1 MPLIPGDII
10 QERYRIEDLLAQG
23 GMSAVYRA
31 WHLRLDV
38 PCAVK
43 EMVPYPGMDD
53 RALTQ
58 LREQFLQEAQ
68 VLADLRHPNMPRV
81 IDHFEFEGNAYL
93 VMDYVEGQRLDGI
106 IDDEGQ
112 IPADTLLI
120 WARELLDAL
129 NHCHQNGVLHRD
141 IKPQNVIVSPEREA
155 NLVDFGLAKLIDI
168 KDRQT
173 RTVMR
178 GLGTPEYAP
187 PEQYDAEPGSTDER
201 SDIYGL
207 GATLYHALTGVA
219 PPTATQRIVDPSL
232 LKPISVFVP
241 DISPGVDQAIT
252 KAMALQPIQRFQSV
266 PEMADALFGT
276 PVVKPSSEPLGSGAP
291 PSRDPLAT
299 VGMSSF
305 RRGPRWRIWAG
316 LGGGAVTLMLLFFL
330 LRGGFASSAVATLTF
345 TPTASVTAVPT
356 RTATTTTT
364 ATSEPSPTAE
374 ASPTATSTPSATPQ
388 PTQTETPTDTH
399 TPTSTPQPTATATAE
414 DTATAGPVCT
424 YEVES
429 EVLTVFA
436 YWWVSSP
443 VSFVLELRNGNNS
456 TCGWPDGTV
465 LNLISD
471 YGLDWQDSWTVGFV
485 DIGDSTRL
493 RIQIIAPR
501 TPGIYP
507 IVWQLVGPAGTAI
520 GSEIT
525 YNLRVEIQ
533 PTPTTTPTRLPTFTA
548 SPGPPAPSS
557 TRTATPTPITPT
569 VPTSPP
575 TPTTRSPPP
584 RETP

>member
-31 WHLRLDV
+31 WHLRLGV

-68 VLADLRHPNMPRV
+68 VLADLRHPNLPRV

-106 IDDEGQ
+106 IEDEGR
-112 IPADTLLI
+112 IPPDSLLI

-141 IKPQNVIVSPEREA
+141 VKPQNVIISPDGEA

-187 PEQYDAEPGSTDER
+187 PEQYDAESGSTDER

-219 PPTATQRIVDPSL
+219 PPTATQRIVDPGL
-232 LKPISVFVP
+232 LKPIKDFVP
-241 DISPGVDQAIT
+241 DIRPEVDQAIKT
-252 KAMALQPIQRFQSV
+252 AMALQPIQRFQSV
-266 PEMADALFGT
+266 PEMADALFGV
-276 PVVKPSSEPLGSGAP
+276 PVVKPTSEPLGSGE
-291 PSRDPLAT
+291 SSSSDPLAT
-299 VGMSSF
+299 VVMASL

-316 LGGGAVTLMLLFFL
+316 LGSGAVTLMLLFFL
-330 LRGGFASSAVATLTF
+330 LRGGFTPPAAALPTS
-345 TPTASVTAVPT
+345 TPTASSSATSTAPA
-356 RTATTTTT
+356 TATET
-364 ATSEPSPTAE
+364 ATPQPSPTVT
-374 ASPTATSTPSATPQ
+374 ASPTATATPSATPQ
-388 PTQTETPTDTH
+388 PTQTEVPTATH
-399 TPTSTPQPTATATAE
+399 TPTFTSQPTVTATAE
-414 DTATAGPVCT
+414 DTATAAPACI
-424 YEVES
+424 YQVES
-429 EVLTVFA
+429 NVLSIFE

-443 VSFVLELRNGNNS
+443 VNFVLELRNGDGS
-456 TCGWPDGTV
+456 TCNWPDGTE
-465 LNLISD
+465 LILVSD
-471 YGLDWQDSWTVGFV
+471 YGLDWQDSWSVGFV
-485 DIGDSTRL
+485 AIGESARP
-493 RIQIIAPR
+493 RIQITAPGA
-501 TPGIYP
+501 PGVYP
-507 IVWQLVGPAGTAI
+507 IVWQLTAPDGTAI
-520 GSEIT
+520 GPEIT
-525 YNLRVEIQ
+525 YNLQIEVP
-533 PTPTTTPTRLPTFTA
+533 PTATATRLPTLTA
-548 SPGPPAPSS
+548 SPGPSAPRS
-557 TRTATPTPITPT
+557 TQTATPTPVPTATPT
-569 VPTSPP
+569 NRP
-575 TPTTRSPPP
+575 TPTTRVPPP
-584 RETP
+584 PGTP

>member
-106 IDDEGQ
+106 IDDEGR
-112 IPADTLLI
+112 IPTDTLLI

-141 IKPQNVIVSPEREA
+141 IKPQNVIVSPEGEA

-219 PPTATQRIVDPSL
+219 PPTATQRIVDPGL
-232 LKPISVFVP
+232 LKPIDGFVP
-241 DISPGVDQAIT
+241 DISLGVDQAIT
-252 KAMALQPIQRFQSV
+252 KAMALQPSQRYTSV
-266 PEMADALFGT
+266 PEMADALFGA
-276 PVVKPSSEPLGSGAP
+276 PVVKPSSEPLGSGD
-291 PSRDPLAT
+291 PSSPDPLST
-299 VGMSSF
+299 VVMSSL

-316 LGGGAVTLMLLFFL
+316 LGGGAVILLLLVFL
-330 LRGGFASSAVATLTF
+330 LRGSFASPAVATVTF
-345 TPTASVTAVPT
+345 TPTASATALPVPT
-356 RTATTTTT
+356 GT
-364 ATSEPSPTAE
+364 ATSTATATFQPSPTAE
-374 ASPTATSTPSATPQ
+374 ESPTATDTSTPSATPQ
-388 PTQTETPTDTH
+388 PTHTIAPTATH
-399 TPTSTPQPTATATAE
+399 TPTPTPQPTATATAE
-414 DTATAGPVCT
+414 DTATAEPVCI

-429 EVLTVFA
+429 EVLSVFA

-443 VSFVLELRNGNNS
+443 VSFILELRNGDNS
-456 TCGWPDGTV
+456 TCSWPVGTELV
-465 LNLISD
+465 LISD
-471 YGLDWQDSWTVGFV
+471 YGLDWQDSWAVGFR
-485 DIGDSTRL
+485 GHWRNHE
-493 RIQIIAPR
+493 
-501 TPGIYP
+501 G
-507 IVWQLVGPAGTAI
+507 
-520 GSEIT
+520 
-525 YNLRVEIQ
+525 
-533 PTPTTTPTRLPTFTA
+533 
-548 SPGPPAPSS
+548 
-557 TRTATPTPITPT
+557 
-569 VPTSPP
+569 
-575 TPTTRSPPP
+575 
-584 RETP
+584 